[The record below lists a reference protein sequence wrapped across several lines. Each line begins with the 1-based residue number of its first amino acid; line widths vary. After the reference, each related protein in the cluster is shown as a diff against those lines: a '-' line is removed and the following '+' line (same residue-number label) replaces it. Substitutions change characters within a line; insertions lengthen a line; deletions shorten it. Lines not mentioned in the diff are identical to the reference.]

1 MPKLDSKTL
10 AGVAAMAGGIV
21 IFLWGFKAVF

>member
-1 MPKLDSKTL
+1 MPKLDTKTL

-21 IFLWGFKAVF
+21 LVIWGWKAVF